1 MTTRARRRRQ
11 SGGFGRTGR
20 RDWLWGV
27 AILIVGI
34 AVVASIF
41 LVVSKDSGP
50 NQPDIAG
57 LPCERGEK
65 LNYHVHSFLAV
76 FVEGQQVQVPA
87 NIGINVQERCYFWLH
102 THDASGIVHVEAPQQ
117 RDFTLGQFFAIW
129 DRQLSATQLLNKTVD
144 AGHQIKVT
152 VNGVEVSGDPSQIKL
167 QDKIS
172 IVVQYGPPFATPP
185 SYNFGG

>member
-1 MTTRARRRRQ
+1 
-11 SGGFGRTGR
+11 
-20 RDWLWGV
+20 
-27 AILIVGI
+27 
-34 AVVASIF
+34 
-41 LVVSKDSGP
+41 
-50 NQPDIAG
+50 
-57 LPCERGEK
+57 
-65 LNYHVHSFLAV
+65 
-76 FVEGQQVQVPA
+76 
-87 NIGINVQERCYFWLH
+87 VQERCYFWLH

-129 DRQLSATQLLNKTVD
+129 GQQLSATQLLNKTVD